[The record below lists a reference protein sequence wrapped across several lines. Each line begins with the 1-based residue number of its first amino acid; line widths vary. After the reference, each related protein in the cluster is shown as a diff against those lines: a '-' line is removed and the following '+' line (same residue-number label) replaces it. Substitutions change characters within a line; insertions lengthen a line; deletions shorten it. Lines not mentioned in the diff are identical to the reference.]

1 MSTEEWTYTI
11 RPNGL
16 CHCPPHPL
24 LFLMDIGEF
33 CSSFLLW
40 RILLIIPSF
49 WFFTL
54 VFLFFFLPPSFDPL
68 PSFSCLTHTERDRDR
83 DKHTQRHTDTH
94 IDKHPVTYTQT
105 HIHTSRHIHTI
116 HTETDTHRHKD
127 THRQH
132 MCTQTHTHTF
142 CNPFTDI
149 CCLLY
154 TSDDSDDSNRV

>member
-83 DKHTQRHTDTH
+83 DKQTDRETQRQTDRHRETELETETERQTKGQRDRQTETERKTERQTDTER
-94 IDKHPVTYTQT
+94 D
-105 HIHTSRHIHTI
+105 R
-116 HTETDTHRHKD
+116 ETDR
-127 THRQH
+127 
-132 MCTQTHTHTF
+132 
-142 CNPFTDI
+142 
-149 CCLLY
+149 
-154 TSDDSDDSNRV
+154 